1 MEKPLLSLL
10 LAFTGYSLQNIALA
24 VQKLALSMAP
34 RRRAVAVWALATAA
48 MPAAIVL
55 VLRAVSLGNAALV
68 GVMAGTGLASLALF
82 SHFVLREAIRRQE
95 LAGVGVVLLAALL
108 IGAFGAGDS
117 SSPPRPMFLY
127 AFMAAVTA
135 AYTAAWLALRPRSG
149 AVGLVIAALA
159 GAIGGFIPLLQ
170 KLSTTPEALARPL
183 IRIAAPASGPA
194 LQRAA
199 QAAAVLTNPWGLAWI
214 AASLLSMLVIQ
225 FAYRYDRAVRLI
237 PAFAANT
244 IAVPVVG
251 GVLAF
256 GTRLHPLQW
265 LGVAAIGAGVL
276 LLTWKGNQPA
286 AAGENRAQGESAD
299 GRGSRGGSR

>member
-10 LAFTGYSLQNIALA
+10 LAFAGYSLQNIALA
-24 VQKLALSMAP
+24 VQKLALSMAS
-34 RRRAVAVWALATAA
+34 RRRGLAVWALATAA
-48 MPAAIVL
+48 MPAAIAL

-95 LAGVGVVLLAALL
+95 LAGVGVVLIAALL
-108 IGAFGAGDS
+108 IGAFGGGDS
-117 SSPPRPMFLY
+117 SPRPRPPYLY
-127 AFMAAVTA
+127 VFMAVVTVSYA
-135 AYTAAWLALRPRSG
+135 AAWLALRRRRGP
-149 AVGLVIAALA
+149 VGPVIAALA

-170 KLSTTPEALARPL
+170 KLSTTPEALDRPL
-183 IRIAAPASGPA
+183 IRIAATAAGGTA
-194 LQRAA
+194 GQRAA
-199 QAAAVLTNPWGLAWI
+199 QAAAVLTNPWALAWI

-251 GVLAF
+251 AVLAF
-256 GTRLHPLQW
+256 GSRLHPLQW
-265 LGVAAIGAGVL
+265 LGVALVGAGVL
-276 LLTWKGNQPA
+276 LLTWKG
-286 AAGENRAQGESAD
+286 RL
-299 GRGSRGGSR
+299 R